1 MKEQITVIG
10 STNSDMVIQTQQFPH
25 PGETVIGKNFTV
37 LQGGKGANQAV
48 AASRLGGDVTFISM
62 LGKDDFAQI
71 ARNGFHT
78 DGIQT
83 KFVYETNEEPTGV
96 AFITVNH
103 EGQNSIVVSPGANHC
118 LGVKEINNSIEAF
131 KDTSVILVQLEIPL
145 QTVVHIIKTALEYGK
160 NVILNPAP
168 SKLLELEVYSGL
180 YLITPNE
187 TEASELT
194 GIQVDDVE
202 SASEAA
208 DIFLVRGVKNVI
220 ITLGDKGAYFKNSNE
235 SFVVPAQLVK
245 TVDTTAAGDI
255 FNGALAVALS
265 EDRNWREAILFANK
279 AASIGVGKLGAQAS
293 IPFRAEVDQLVH
305 QTKS

>member
-1 MKEQITVIG
+1 MNKSITVIG
-10 STNSDMVIQTQQFPH
+10 STNTDMVIQTHQFPH
-25 PGETVIGKNFTV
+25 PGETVIGKNFVV

-48 AASRLGGDVTFISM
+48 AASRLGGKVTFVSM

-71 ARNGFHT
+71 ARKGFQA
-78 DGIQT
+78 DGIET
-83 KFVYETNEEPTGV
+83 KFVYETKEKPTGV
-96 AFITVNH
+96 AFITINH
-103 EGQNSIVVSPGANHC
+103 KGQNSIVVSPGANQC
-118 LGVKEINNSIEAF
+118 LGVKEIDSSMEAF
-131 KDTSVILVQLEIPL
+131 AQSSIVLVQLEIPIS
-145 QTVVHIIKTALEYGK
+145 TVAYVLKIAAKYGK

-168 SKLLELEVYSGL
+168 SKNLELEIYSNL

-194 GIQVDDVE
+194 GVPVNDVD

-220 ITLGDKGAYFKNSNE
+220 ITLGDKGAYFKNSEE
-235 SFVVPAQLVK
+235 SFLVPAQLVE

-265 EDRNWREAILFANK
+265 EGNDWRSAIEFANK

-293 IPFRAEVDQLVH
+293 IPFRSEVDKLVH
-305 QTKS
+305 Q